1 MLSKEILSKLMQFIV
16 TPACRVALRLK
27 FYLWSYSL
35 TCLRWDHRW
44 RLVKLNFMD
53 RTVSPLP
60 APSSECEYDFT
71 VKTLL
76 EDTIFSLN
84 GIWYPYL
91 TKQYAIF
98 SISRTG
104 SEFHVQL
111 PFLYEGYSRY
121 SVPLTGS
128 SEEHTSR
135 HVDRLCT
142 PSTAFLSMRHN
153 TACFVS
159 SLPQV

>member
-1 MLSKEILSKLMQFIV
+1 MSRRSPFEVLSLELFAHMSEITGEGKSSRISW
-16 TPACRVALRLK
+16 TG
-27 FYLWSYSL
+27 
-35 TCLRWDHRW
+35 
-44 RLVKLNFMD
+44 
-53 RTVSPLP
+53 PLP

-71 VKTLL
+71 VKTFL

-142 PSTAFLSMRHN
+142 TSTAFLSMRHN